1 MNNVDNSPIDWPSI
15 DWLAITPMIVLL
27 GGALVLLVVG
37 ALTPRWPRS
46 LYALATVVL
55 TIPALVIEMVL
66 WNRVGHEGPVAVIG
80 DVLAV
85 DRLALLAWIGIT
97 VATALVAL
105 SSSEYLRREQLDG
118 PESYAMYVLAA
129 IGGMALASAN
139 EFVVLFLGLETLSI
153 ALYVLAASHR
163 RRVES
168 QESGLKYF
176 VLGGFASAFLLYG
189 IALLY
194 GATGTTNLSTMGRF
208 LEAEVFVNGDDAMLL
223 AGLALLLVGL
233 GFKVAAVP
241 FHFWTPDVY
250 QGAPTPATS
259 FMASVGKFAAFATML
274 RVLLVALPSRADD
287 WRPVIWVMAIASVVI
302 GSILAVVQTDVKR
315 MLAYSSVSHAGFML
329 VGLEAA
335 GHLGSPNSSDGT
347 SASLL
352 YVVLYSVLA
361 IGSFAAVSVVS
372 RSAASSAAND
382 GTSLDAFRGI
392 AKSHPAFALG
402 FTVLLLAQAGV
413 PLTSGFVAKFG
424 VIRAAVSTESYVL
437 AVLAMVSAVIA
448 AYLYLRIMVSMWL
461 AEPSSARRT
470 VSFAGRFTLAAAVA
484 ITLVLGIVPTY
495 LLRLSESLASL
506 AR

>member
-315 MLAYSSVSHAGFML
+315 MLAYSSIGHAGFIL
-329 VGLEAA
+329 IGVEAA
-335 GHLGSPNSSDGT
+335 GHAGDTDGLP
-347 SASLL
+347 SSLL
-352 YVVLYSVLA
+352 YLTLYSVL
-361 IGSFAAVSVVS
+361 VV
-372 RSAASSAAND
+372 
-382 GTSLDAFRGI
+382 GT
-392 AKSHPAFALG
+392 
-402 FTVLLLAQAGV
+402 
-413 PLTSGFVAKFG
+413 
-424 VIRAAVSTESYVL
+424 
-437 AVLAMVSAVIA
+437 
-448 AYLYLRIMVSMWL
+448 
-461 AEPSSARRT
+461 
-470 VSFAGRFTLAAAVA
+470 
-484 ITLVLGIVPTY
+484 
-495 LLRLSESLASL
+495 
-506 AR
+506 